1 MSIRDY
7 PGFKWKTI
15 PRNNNDV
22 YDVWEPNFAYDAVIS
37 IEGNFYAN
45 IKDIKGH
52 IMHATIHDA
61 MDYIRHQAIIN
72 FFDEN

>member
-7 PGFKWKTI
+7 PGFKWRTI
-15 PRNNNDV
+15 PRSNNDI

-37 IEGNFYAN
+37 IEGKFITTGNMRSY
-45 IKDIKGH
+45 D
-52 IMHATIHDA
+52 TIHEA

-72 FFDEN
+72 FFDED